1 MYNTCTIPKD
11 ENEGII
17 DYAIQKLGYKT
28 IPIDQKYKKFGK
40 SGLDYTGLNSND
52 LKNLMRFYPR
62 FNEGSGYF
70 IAILR
75 KN

>member
-1 MYNTCTIPKD
+1 MNKWL
-11 ENEGII
+11 ELF
-17 DYAIQKLGYKT
+17 LGL
-28 IPIDQKYKKFGK
+28 ILVVVAVAEW
-40 SGLDYTGLNSND
+40 GLDYTGLNSND